1 MKELIRI
8 EIQSG
13 GAIQVLIAQSQDDAA
28 SSRALSLYRALRPQI
43 YELEKAVS
51 IQREQTVSLTPV
63 GF

>member
-13 GAIQVLIAQSQDDAA
+13 GAIQVLIAQSQDDTA
-28 SSRALSLYRALRPQI
+28 SARALSLYRALRPEI

-51 IQREQTVSLTPV
+51 IQGKQTVSLES
-63 GF
+63 GR

>member
-28 SSRALSLYRALRPQI
+28 SARALSLYRALRPQI

-51 IQREQTVSLTPV
+51 IQREQTVSLNP
-63 GF
+63 GG

>member
-13 GAIQVLIAQSQDDAA
+13 GAIQVLIAQSQDDA
-28 SSRALSLYRALRPQI
+28 SSARALSLYRSLRPQI

-51 IQREQTVSLTPV
+51 NQGKQTVSLESDR
-63 GF
+63 

>member
-13 GAIQVLIAQSQDDAA
+13 GALQVFIAQSQDDAA
-28 SSRALSLYRALRPQI
+28 STRALSLYRALRPQI

-51 IQREQTVSLTPV
+51 IQGGQGVSLKP
-63 GF
+63 GR

>member
-13 GAIQVLIAQSQDDAA
+13 GAIQVLIAQSQDDA
-28 SSRALSLYRALRPQI
+28 SSARVLSLYRALRPQI
-43 YELEKAVS
+43 FELEKAVS
-51 IQREQTVSLTPV
+51 IQGKHTVSLTPG

>member
-8 EIQSG
+8 ETQSG
-13 GAIQVLIAQSQDDAA
+13 GVIQVLIAQSQDDA
-28 SSRALSLYRALRPQI
+28 SSARALSLYRALRPQI

-51 IQREQTVSLTPV
+51 IQREQAISPTPG